1 MACSEAS
8 NLPSKLLSVLWSGE
22 GEDSCAQTR
31 EFALWA
37 GKSPH
42 TKLGKSQR
50 VSLGVLRVQSIKCLS
65 TIPVVLCIHPPCYLL
80 PCIPS
85 TLLLTV
91 PVPEQLS
98 QIQHTV
104 MWALLV
110 LQLWH
115 DLQKCPHL
123 RETPLFFQFYCFALV
138 RLSILCAHWYQQDV
152 HEASGQFFGG
162 VPRVIKSPISY
173 PIDKTSEVVSEHAKS
188 FCLAPCS
195 WRSSFCLVAEVEK
208 TGTSGDDSGTW
219 GSFHH
224 CWSLARLSIFA
235 VTNAFW
241 IWSSLML
248 RA

>member
-1 MACSEAS
+1 MLLAALYPLHPAFDCASSWAAQPDSAYCDVNATGAAVMA
-8 NLPSKLLSVLWSGE
+8 WSTE
-22 GEDSCAQTR
+22 
-31 EFALWA
+31 
-37 GKSPH
+37 
-42 TKLGKSQR
+42 
-50 VSLGVLRVQSIKCLS
+50 VSTSS
-65 TIPVVLCIHPPCYLL
+65 
-80 PCIPS
+80 
-85 TLLLTV
+85 
-91 PVPEQLS
+91 
-98 QIQHTV
+98 
-104 MWALLV
+104 
-110 LQLWH
+110 
-115 DLQKCPHL
+115 
-123 RETPLFFQFYCFALV
+123 PLFLQFYCFALV

-173 PIDKTSEVVSEHAKS
+173 PIDKTSEVVSDHAKS

-224 CWSLARLSIFA
+224 CRSLARLSIFA
-235 VTNAFW
+235 GTNAFW